1 MMTYLVIKCGG
12 SVLDNIHPSLYEN
25 IVKIQNQGIQPVVVH
40 GGGPIISNLLNKLN
54 IKTKFVDGLRV
65 TDEKVLN
72 IAEMVLS
79 GSMNKAIVRNLQI
92 AGGKAIGVSG
102 IDGKLL
108 VASPLQSNHK
118 LGYVGKVDEV
128 NVEFLQCLIDSK
140 LIPVISPIAID
151 GKGQRWNINADMV
164 AAAVAKKFNAKL
176 CLITNVSGVIQDDR
190 LLNDLTPTQI
200 QRLIECG
207 IITGG
212 MVPKVTAAIECLE
225 EGIDEVVILNG
236 LEENAILS
244 YVKGLPIGTTISN
257 KDFISSR

>member
-40 GGGPIISNLLNKLN
+40 GGGPTISNLLNKLN

-151 GKGQRWNINADMV
+151 GKGQR
-164 AAAVAKKFNAKL
+164 
-176 CLITNVSGVIQDDR
+176 
-190 LLNDLTPTQI
+190 
-200 QRLIECG
+200 
-207 IITGG
+207 
-212 MVPKVTAAIECLE
+212 
-225 EGIDEVVILNG
+225 
-236 LEENAILS
+236 
-244 YVKGLPIGTTISN
+244 
-257 KDFISSR
+257 